1 MKQDKKTKK
10 QKKQSDVGFWKVFWF
25 VIKISLISFGG
36 GNAVFPIIR
45 NEAVNKHKWITEEQL
60 DEIIIITNALPGAS
74 VPEAIAYIGI
84 TTLGKLKGL
93 LVTFFGLLPH
103 IFIFFGLFVI
113 GVEFIP
119 RHYLSII
126 YVAVM
131 PIIIAM
137 LIMLVIRY
145 FKISKKELSY
155 PVFLSLFILTVG
167 FNIFIPSPW
176 NIPAFL
182 ILFVII
188 LGVGYELYRKHKIKT
203 SEYID
208 KPQANDEI
216 DIHNLDYKNSIK
228 KYKDNKLEMY
238 EFLLQIFPTITI
250 DDLDVK
256 YKVKWSK
263 KLGLHLI
270 ANKKYLFNKEAT
282 ND

>member
-1 MKQDKKTKK
+1 MKKSNSKKV
-10 QKKQSDVGFWKVFWF
+10 QSDIGFWKVFWF
-25 VIKISLISFGG
+25 IIKISLISFGG

-60 DEIIIITNALPGAS
+60 DEIIIITNSLPGAS

-84 TTLGKLKGL
+84 TTLGKVKGL

-113 GVEFIP
+113 GIEFIP
-119 RHYLSII
+119 QHYLSII

-137 LIMLVIRY
+137 LIILVIRY
-145 FKISKKELSY
+145 FKLSKKELSY

-188 LGVGYELYRKHKIKT
+188 IGVGYELYRKHKIKT
-203 SEYID
+203 SQYID
-208 KPQANDEI
+208 RPVAVDGL
-216 DIHNLDYKNSIK
+216 DLHNLEYKINLNKYKN
-228 KYKDNKLEMY
+228 NKEEMFQ
-238 EFLLQIFPTITI
+238 FLLEIFSTII
-250 DDLDVK
+250 KEDLEIK
-256 YKVKWSK
+256 YTAKWSN

-270 ANKKYLFNKEAT
+270 ARKKYLFNLEVK